1 MKILLID
8 HHELFREGLR
18 HVLQKL
24 PDGISQLLE
33 TGDWQEGL
41 HYVEQHPDL
50 DVVLLE
56 LKAHGCNGAESVKL
70 FRQRYPH
77 IPLVVVSGDERFH
90 IVNSVLN
97 SGAHGFVGKSSPGAM
112 LLGALRLVFAG
123 DIYVPPQMFRHLSRP
138 DEYRLTK
145 RQIQILGCLT
155 DGLSN
160 KEIAEKFDLAEGT
173 VKVHVAAVF
182 QALRVKSRK
191 EAAGLAGQLG
201 LFALPQAESLTA

>member
-24 PDGISQLLE
+24 PSGISELLE
-33 TGDWQEGL
+33 TGDWQQGL
-41 HYVEQHPDL
+41 DYVEQHPDL

-56 LKAHGCNGAESVKL
+56 LTARGCKGAQSVKF

-77 IPLVVVSGDERFH
+77 IPLVVVSGDERFQV
-90 IVNSVLN
+90 IKTVLN
-97 SGAHGFVGKSSPGAM
+97 SGAHGFVGKSSPSAM
-112 LLGALRLVFAG
+112 LLGALHLVFAG
-123 DIYVPPQMFRHLSRP
+123 NIYVPPQMFRHLSNAE
-138 DEYRLTK
+138 EYRLTK
-145 RQIQILGCLT
+145 RQIEILGCLS

-160 KEIAEKFDLAEGT
+160 KEIAEKFELAEGT
-173 VKVHVAAVF
+173 VKVHVAAVY

-191 EAAGLAGQLG
+191 EAAGLAAQLG
-201 LFALPQAESLTA
+201 LVTQPRDECLAV